1 MGITKLILICLIGA
15 ILEVIQMVLIDKSYF
30 LEKPDPDAITV
41 TAHKVHEQSFNYI
54 PGRQTYDDKSKRY
67 VTDWKYEWEYEG
79 KKHSIMYSDNPNS
92 QWKLHMSTF
101 PEEITVTV
109 HKKTGTYYI
118 PRNVRAQG
126 NKYLL
131 SLAVSLIISTII
143 VNMFF

>member
-1 MGITKLILICLIGA
+1 MHIGNHETDVN
-15 ILEVIQMVLIDKSYF
+15 L
-30 LEKPDPDAITV
+30 PDRCHYRGASD
-41 TAHKVHEQSFNYI
+41 
-54 PGRQTYDDKSKRY
+54 G
-67 VTDWKYEWEYEG
+67 TDWKYEWEYEG

-92 QWKLHMSTF
+92 QWEHHMSTF

-118 PRNVRAQG
+118 PKNVRAQG
-126 NKYLL
+126 NKSLV